1 MMACNSQV
9 TNKEEQEMSFEG
21 GCLCGAVRYQG
32 ETQIASAHCHCD
44 DCRKSSGTRHCS
56 HMAVA
61 EEGFRVTGQVRFY
74 DAPADSGNIVSR
86 GFCPTCGSA
95 VYSKNSGMA
104 GMVFLRASSLDDPE
118 VFQPQIV
125 VYGKRAPSWDP
136 VASGLLVFEAMPPPA
151 AMPDMST

>member
-1 MMACNSQV
+1 MNETS
-9 TNKEEQEMSFEG
+9 KYLDG
-21 GCLCGAVRYQG
+21 GCMCGGIRYRVDG
-32 ETQIASAHCHCD
+32 RHDYAGICHCD
-44 DCRKSSGTRHCS
+44 DCRKSSGTGHCS

-61 EEGFRVTGQVRFY
+61 EEGFSVTGQVRFY

-104 GMVFLRASSLDDPE
+104 GLVFLRASSLDDPE

-136 VASGLLVFEAMPPPA
+136 VAAGLPVFEAMPPPA
-151 AMPDMST
+151 AMADMSG